1 MVEIMDYIG
10 LKDRVSFKRTYL
22 IQMLEE
28 GLLSRTEPDKPTSRN
43 QKYISRK

>member
-28 GLLSRTEPDKPTSRN
+28 GLLSRIEPDKPTSRN